1 MFNNEKLKECRKQ
14 AGYTQLDM
22 AMIIGVA
29 RTTYAEYEQGKIQ
42 PPLDKVQKILQ
53 ALPMLRGE
61 LVDGV
66 DDILINDDQ
75 IILIQAK
82 NMREYTISEA
92 QTIREVLKVLDD
104 IDTIV
109 KDSPLRL
116 KDLYINEL
124 ITLEEYK
131 ADLSRFNDELDKI
144 PTDNTKVDLKA
155 IETLLNMDIEHL
167 YYELNCKERQMLI
180 RSVVKQITV
189 DKDNKMEL
197 HFL

>member
-22 AMIIGVA
+22 AKIIKVA

-61 LVDGV
+61 LVEGV

-75 IILIQAK
+75 ITLIQAK
-82 NMREYTISEA
+82 NMREPISNEA
-92 QTIREVLKVLDD
+92 QIIREVLKVLDD

-109 KDSPLRL
+109 KDSPLRTI
-116 KDLYINEL
+116 DEEL
-124 ITLEEYK
+124 IL
-131 ADLSRFNDELDKI
+131 AL
-144 PTDNTKVDLKA
+144 TDN
-155 IETLLNMDIEHL
+155 
-167 YYELNCKERQMLI
+167 I
-180 RSVVKQITV
+180 RKRYFRRAVKW
-189 DKDNKMEL
+189 
-197 HFL
+197 

>member
-22 AMIIGVA
+22 AKIIKVA

-61 LVDGV
+61 LVEGV

-75 IILIQAK
+75 ITLIQAK

-109 KDSPLRL
+109 KDSPLRSI
-116 KDLYINEL
+116 DEEL
-124 ITLEEYK
+124 IL
-131 ADLSRFNDELDKI
+131 AL
-144 PTDNTKVDLKA
+144 TDN
-155 IETLLNMDIEHL
+155 
-167 YYELNCKERQMLI
+167 I
-180 RSVVKQITV
+180 RKRYFRRAVK
-189 DKDNKMEL
+189 
-197 HFL
+197 

>member
-22 AMIIGVA
+22 AKIIKVA

-61 LVDGV
+61 LVEGV
-66 DDILINDDQ
+66 DDILINDNQ
-75 IILIQAK
+75 ITLIQAK

-92 QTIREVLKVLDD
+92 ETIREVLKVLDD

-109 KDSPLRL
+109 KDSPLRSI
-116 KDLYINEL
+116 DEEL
-124 ITLEEYK
+124 I
-131 ADLSRFNDELDKI
+131 LSL
-144 PTDNTKVDLKA
+144 TDN
-155 IETLLNMDIEHL
+155 
-167 YYELNCKERQMLI
+167 I
-180 RSVVKQITV
+180 RKRYFRRAVK
-189 DKDNKMEL
+189 
-197 HFL
+197 

>member
-22 AMIIGVA
+22 ARLIGVA

-42 PPLDKVQKILQ
+42 PPIDKVQKILQ
-53 ALPMLRGE
+53 SLPMLRGE
-61 LVDGV
+61 LVEGV

-75 IILIQAK
+75 ITLIQAK

-109 KDSPLRL
+109 KDSPLRSI
-116 KDLYINEL
+116 DEEL
-124 ITLEEYK
+124 I
-131 ADLSRFNDELDKI
+131 LSL
-144 PTDNTKVDLKA
+144 TDNIRKRYFRRA
-155 IETLLNMDIEHL
+155 I
-167 YYELNCKERQMLI
+167 R
-180 RSVVKQITV
+180 
-189 DKDNKMEL
+189 
-197 HFL
+197 

>member
-1 MFNNEKLKECRKQ
+1 MIEMFNNEKLKEFRKK

-61 LVDGV
+61 LVEGV

-75 IILIQAK
+75 ITLIQAK
-82 NMREYTISEA
+82 NMSEYTISEA

-109 KDSPLRL
+109 KDSPLRSI
-116 KDLYINEL
+116 DEEL
-124 ITLEEYK
+124 IL
-131 ADLSRFNDELDKI
+131 AL
-144 PTDNTKVDLKA
+144 TDN
-155 IETLLNMDIEHL
+155 
-167 YYELNCKERQMLI
+167 I
-180 RSVVKQITV
+180 RKRYFRRAVK
-189 DKDNKMEL
+189 
-197 HFL
+197 

>member
-1 MFNNEKLKECRKQ
+1 MFNNEKLKERRKQ

-22 AMIIGVA
+22 AKLIGVA

-61 LVDGV
+61 LVEGV

-75 IILIQAK
+75 ITLIQAK

-109 KDSPLRL
+109 KDSPLRSI
-116 KDLYINEL
+116 DEEL
-124 ITLEEYK
+124 IL
-131 ADLSRFNDELDKI
+131 AL
-144 PTDNTKVDLKA
+144 TDN
-155 IETLLNMDIEHL
+155 
-167 YYELNCKERQMLI
+167 I
-180 RSVVKQITV
+180 RKRYFRRAVK
-189 DKDNKMEL
+189 
-197 HFL
+197 

>member
-22 AMIIGVA
+22 AKIIKVA

-61 LVDGV
+61 LVEGV

-75 IILIQAK
+75 ITLIQAK
-82 NMREYTISEA
+82 NMREPISNEA
-92 QTIREVLKVLDD
+92 QVIREVLKVLDD

-109 KDSPLRL
+109 KDSPLRSI
-116 KDLYINEL
+116 DEEL
-124 ITLEEYK
+124 IL
-131 ADLSRFNDELDKI
+131 AL
-144 PTDNTKVDLKA
+144 TDN
-155 IETLLNMDIEHL
+155 
-167 YYELNCKERQMLI
+167 I
-180 RSVVKQITV
+180 RKRYFRRAVK
-189 DKDNKMEL
+189 
-197 HFL
+197 

>member
-22 AMIIGVA
+22 AKLIGVA

-42 PPLDKVQKILQ
+42 PPIDKVQKILRS
-53 ALPMLRGE
+53 LPMLRGE
-61 LVDGV
+61 LVEGV

-75 IILIQAK
+75 ITLIQAK

-109 KDSPLRL
+109 KDSPLRSI
-116 KDLYINEL
+116 DEEL
-124 ITLEEYK
+124 IL
-131 ADLSRFNDELDKI
+131 AL
-144 PTDNTKVDLKA
+144 TDN
-155 IETLLNMDIEHL
+155 
-167 YYELNCKERQMLI
+167 I
-180 RSVVKQITV
+180 RKRYFRRAVK
-189 DKDNKMEL
+189 
-197 HFL
+197 

>member
-22 AMIIGVA
+22 AKIIKVA

-61 LVDGV
+61 LVEGV

-75 IILIQAK
+75 ITLIQAK
-82 NMREYTISEA
+82 NMREPISNDG
-92 QTIREVLKVLDD
+92 QIIRALLTMLDD

-109 KDSPLRL
+109 KDSPLRSI
-116 KDLYINEL
+116 DEEL
-124 ITLEEYK
+124 I
-131 ADLSRFNDELDKI
+131 LSL
-144 PTDNTKVDLKA
+144 TDN
-155 IETLLNMDIEHL
+155 
-167 YYELNCKERQMLI
+167 I
-180 RSVVKQITV
+180 RKRYFRRAVK
-189 DKDNKMEL
+189 
-197 HFL
+197 

>member
-61 LVDGV
+61 LVEGV

-75 IILIQAK
+75 ITLIQAK

-109 KDSPLRL
+109 KDSPLRTI
-116 KDLYINEL
+116 DEEL
-124 ITLEEYK
+124 IL
-131 ADLSRFNDELDKI
+131 AL
-144 PTDNTKVDLKA
+144 TDN
-155 IETLLNMDIEHL
+155 
-167 YYELNCKERQMLI
+167 I
-180 RSVVKQITV
+180 RKRYFRRAVK
-189 DKDNKMEL
+189 
-197 HFL
+197 

>member
-22 AMIIGVA
+22 AKIIKVA

-61 LVDGV
+61 LVEGV

-75 IILIQAK
+75 ITLIQAK

-109 KDSPLRL
+109 KDSPLRSI
-116 KDLYINEL
+116 DEEL
-124 ITLEEYK
+124 IFAL
-131 ADLSRFNDELDKI
+131 
-144 PTDNTKVDLKA
+144 TDN
-155 IETLLNMDIEHL
+155 
-167 YYELNCKERQMLI
+167 I
-180 RSVVKQITV
+180 RKRYFRRAVK
-189 DKDNKMEL
+189 
-197 HFL
+197 

>member
-22 AMIIGVA
+22 AKIIKVA

-61 LVDGV
+61 LVEGV

-75 IILIQAK
+75 ITLIQAK

-109 KDSPLRL
+109 KDSPLRSI
-116 KDLYINEL
+116 DEEL
-124 ITLEEYK
+124 I
-131 ADLSRFNDELDKI
+131 LSL
-144 PTDNTKVDLKA
+144 TDN
-155 IETLLNMDIEHL
+155 
-167 YYELNCKERQMLI
+167 I
-180 RSVVKQITV
+180 RKRYFRRAVK
-189 DKDNKMEL
+189 
-197 HFL
+197 

>member
-22 AMIIGVA
+22 ARLIGVA

-53 ALPMLRGE
+53 SLPMLKGE
-61 LVDGV
+61 LVEGV

-75 IILIQAK
+75 ITLIQAK

-109 KDSPLRL
+109 KDSPLRSI
-116 KDLYINEL
+116 DEEL
-124 ITLEEYK
+124 I
-131 ADLSRFNDELDKI
+131 LSL
-144 PTDNTKVDLKA
+144 TDN
-155 IETLLNMDIEHL
+155 
-167 YYELNCKERQMLI
+167 I
-180 RSVVKQITV
+180 RKRYFRRAVKW
-189 DKDNKMEL
+189 
-197 HFL
+197 

>member
-61 LVDGV
+61 LVEGV

-75 IILIQAK
+75 ITLIQAK

-104 IDTIV
+104 IDTIA
-109 KDSPLRL
+109 KDSPLRTI
-116 KDLYINEL
+116 DEEL
-124 ITLEEYK
+124 I
-131 ADLSRFNDELDKI
+131 LSL
-144 PTDNTKVDLKA
+144 TDN
-155 IETLLNMDIEHL
+155 
-167 YYELNCKERQMLI
+167 I
-180 RSVVKQITV
+180 RKRYFRRAVK
-189 DKDNKMEL
+189 
-197 HFL
+197 

>member
-22 AMIIGVA
+22 ARLIGVA

-42 PPLDKVQKILQ
+42 PPIDKLQKILK
-53 ALPMLRGE
+53 ALPMLRGT
-61 LVDGV
+61 LVEGV

-75 IILIQAK
+75 ITLIQAK

-109 KDSPLRL
+109 KDSPLRSI
-116 KDLYINEL
+116 DEEL
-124 ITLEEYK
+124 IL
-131 ADLSRFNDELDKI
+131 AL
-144 PTDNTKVDLKA
+144 TDN
-155 IETLLNMDIEHL
+155 
-167 YYELNCKERQMLI
+167 I
-180 RSVVKQITV
+180 RKRYFRRVVK
-189 DKDNKMEL
+189 
-197 HFL
+197 